1 VAAIHAFFYTDPAC
15 PWSWSIE
22 PAMRR
27 LGVEFGETVELRPVM
42 GGLAREFGDPLAVVA
57 DWLAAA
63 DASGMPVDPRLW
75 IESPPASS
83 YPACLAV
90 KAAAEQGRPAE
101 AAYLRVLRE
110 GFAARRRKL
119 DGTEAL
125 TAAAREVAGLDVA
138 RFQIDLQSNA
148 VTELFGADLDRA
160 EAAAQR
166 AQAAGA
172 RPRSPGDTGP
182 SGARVQL
189 PSLELHAADGAIYGL
204 YGAQPYEAYGKAAE
218 AAGASRAN
226 APPPSIEEALRR
238 FGTMATAEVAAV
250 CDLPGPR
257 ASAELWRLAAEWRVR
272 FERCLGGELW
282 SLA

>member
-1 VAAIHAFFYTDPAC
+1 MEPIHAFFYTDPAC

-27 LGVEFGETVELRPVM
+27 FAIEFGETVELRPVM

-63 DASGMPVDPRLW
+63 DAGGMPVDPRLW

-90 KAAAEQGRPAE
+90 KAAAEQGPPAE

-138 RFQIDLQSNA
+138 RFQVDLQSNA
-148 VTELFGADLDRA
+148 MAEQFGADLDRA
-160 EAAAQR
+160 QAAAER
-166 AQAAGA
+166 AEAAGA
-172 RPRSPGDTGP
+172 RPRSTGAGP

-189 PSLELHAADGAIYGL
+189 PSLELHAADGATYGL
-204 YGAQPYEAYGKAAE
+204 YGAQPYDAYRQAAQ
-218 AAGASRAN
+218 AAGASPAN
-226 APPPSIEEALRR
+226 APPPFIEEALRR
-238 FGTMATAEVAAV
+238 FGTMATAEVSEV